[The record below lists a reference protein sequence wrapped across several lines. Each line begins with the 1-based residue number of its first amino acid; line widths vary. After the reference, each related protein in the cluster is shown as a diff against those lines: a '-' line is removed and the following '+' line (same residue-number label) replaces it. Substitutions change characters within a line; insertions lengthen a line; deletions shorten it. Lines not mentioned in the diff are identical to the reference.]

1 MVLYYPPSKVIEMK
15 YVYVYFEKEDM
26 EELKN
31 RAPTMAD
38 MKKLLGGKGAGLAEM
53 TRIGLPVPPGITIT
67 TETCIKYFEVGG
79 FPEGLWEQVL
89 DGMKKI
95 EEVTGKKFGSNEN
108 PLLVSVRSGAPIS
121 MPGMMDTI
129 LNLGLTDES
138 VEGLAKQTNNP
149 RFAWDA
155 YRRLIQ
161 MFGNVVLGIKHEEFE
176 EKLSEIKRK
185 YKASQDVDLSV
196 DALRELVEEYKEI
209 YKEHGYEFPQDP
221 YEQLKLAIKAV
232 FDSWNNERAIVY
244 RKINKI
250 PDDMGTAANIVTMV
264 FGNMGNDS
272 GTGVAFTRDP
282 RTGEKHLYGE
292 FLPNA
297 QGEDVVAGIRTPHA
311 INEYSKQDANRNL
324 PTMEE
329 MMPEVYKELL
339 RVAELLEK
347 HYRDMQDIEFTI
359 EKGKLYLLQTR
370 NGKRTAAAA
379 VRIAVEM
386 VNEGLISK
394 EEAVMRVTPENID
407 TLLHPQI
414 DPNAEKKVIAKGL
427 AASPGA
433 AVGKVVFDPDEAV
446 ELAEQGEKVLL
457 VRPET
462 TPDDIHGMNAAQG
475 ILTARGG
482 MTSHAAVVARAMGK
496 PAVVGCEE
504 LVINMAEGYFIARDH
519 KIRKGDVITI
529 DGTTGEV
536 YLGEVPLVMPSLSG
550 NLEKILEW
558 ADEIRVLG
566 IRANADTPEQAK
578 KAREFGAE
586 GIGLARTEHMF
597 FGEER
602 LPIMQE
608 MIMARNKEER
618 IEALNKLLIMQ
629 RSDFVEFFRTMEG
642 YPVIIRLLDPPL
654 HEFLPNRED
663 LLQEIN
669 ELKMKLKD
677 AKSLR
682 EIDEIIA
689 KIEEKDRVL
698 NVVNELHEF
707 NPMLGFR
714 GCRLGLIYPEIYEMQ
729 VRAIIQAAIQVISEG
744 KEIYPEIMIPLIG
757 HVNELKIL
765 KEKLEK
771 VAKEEMKSAGITVHY
786 KFGTMIEIPRAAL
799 TADEIAQYAEFFSFG
814 TNDLTQMTFGYS
826 RDDAQG
832 KFLAKYVEMGIL
844 KEDPFKTL
852 DWDGVGQLVKMGAER
867 GRKTREDLEVGVCG
881 EHGGDPKSIEFFHLV
896 GLDYVSCSPYR
907 VPIARLAAAQA
918 QIKHPRK

>member
-1 MVLYYPPSKVIEMK
+1 MK
-15 YVYVYFEKEDM
+15 YIYFFDEESEK
-26 EELKN
+26 
-31 RAPTMAD
+31 
-38 MKKLLGGKGAGLAEM
+38 MKKLVDKGMTEMKKVLGGKGAGLLEM
-53 TRIGLPVPPGITIT
+53 TRIGLPVPPGFTIPT
-67 TETCIKYFEVGG
+67 YLCIKYFEKKD
-79 FPEGLWEQVL
+79 FPEGMWDEVL
-89 DGMKKI
+89 EAMKLL
-95 EEVTGKKFGSNEN
+95 EEKTGKKFGSEEN
-108 PLLVSVRSGAPIS
+108 PLLVSVRSGAPVS

-129 LNLGLTDES
+129 LNLGLTDKS
-138 VEGLAKQTNNP
+138 VLGLAKQTNNE

-161 MFGNVVLGIKHEEFE
+161 MFGNVVLGIKHDEFE
-176 EKLSEIKRK
+176 EELDKIKKK
-185 YKASQDVDLSV
+185 YNAKQDVDLSAE
-196 DALRELVEEYKEI
+196 ALKELVERFKEVYK
-209 YKEHGYEFPQDP
+209 KEGYEFSQDP
-221 YEQLKLAIKAV
+221 YKQLELAIRAV
-232 FDSWNNERAIVY
+232 FESWNNERAIVY

-250 PDDMGTAANIVTMV
+250 PDDVGTAVNIVTMV
-264 FGNMGNDS
+264 FGNMGEDS

-311 INEYSKQDANRNL
+311 VNEYSKQDANRNL

-329 MMPEVYKELL
+329 MMPNVYRQLEN
-339 RVAELLEK
+339 VAQILEN

-359 EKGKLYLLQTR
+359 ERGKLYLLQTR
-370 NGKRTAAAA
+370 TGKRTAMAA

-386 VNEGLISK
+386 VSEGLIDKK
-394 EEAVMRVTPENID
+394 EAIMRVTPENID

-414 DPNAEKKVIAKGL
+414 DPNAIKTAIAKGL

-433 AVGKVVFDPDEAV
+433 AVGKVVFDPDKSV
-446 ELAEQGEKVLL
+446 ELAQNGEKVIL

-504 LVINMAEGYFIARDH
+504 LTINMAEGYFIARDRMI
-519 KIRKGDVITI
+519 KEGNIITI
-529 DGTTGEV
+529 DGTSGEV
-536 YLGEVPLVMPSLSG
+536 YIGEVPLIMPSISG

-566 IRANADTPEQAK
+566 VRANADTPEQAK

-602 LPIMQE
+602 LPIMQD

-618 IEALNKLLIMQ
+618 VEHLNKLLPIQ
-629 RSDFVEFFRTMEG
+629 REDFVEFFRTMEG

-654 HEFLPNRED
+654 HEFLPNREEIVE
-663 LLQEIN
+663 EIN
-669 ELKMKLKD
+669 DLKMR
-677 AKSLR
+677 LR
-682 EIDEIIA
+682 STTSMKEMDEIIRE
-689 KIEEKDRVL
+689 ISEKERIL
-698 NVVNELHEF
+698 EVVNKLHEF

-714 GCRLGLIYPEIYEMQ
+714 GCRLGIVYPEIYEMQ
-729 VRAIIQAAIQVISEG
+729 VRAIIQAAIQVKKEG
-744 KEIYPEIMIPLIG
+744 REIYPEIMIPLIG

-771 VAKEEMKSAGITVHY
+771 VAKEEMNKAGVEIDY

-814 TNDLTQMTFGYS
+814 TNDLTQMTFGFS
-826 RDDAQG
+826 RDDAQA
-832 KFLAKYVEMGIL
+832 KFLRKYVEMGVL
-844 KEDPFKTL
+844 KDDPFKTV
-852 DWDGVGQLVKMGAER
+852 DCDGVGKLVKTGVDLGKKIR
-867 GRKTREDLEVGVCG
+867 SDLEIGVCG
-881 EHGGDPKSIEFFHLV
+881 EHGGDPDSIEFFHTA

-918 QIKHPRK
+918 QIRYPR

>member
-1 MVLYYPPSKVIEMK
+1 MKYIYFFDEKSEKMDALVKKGMAEMK
-15 YVYVYFEKEDM
+15 
-26 EELKN
+26 
-31 RAPTMAD
+31 RI
-38 MKKLLGGKGAGLAEM
+38 LGGKGAGLVEM
-53 TRIGLPVPPGITIT
+53 TRIGLPVPPGFTIP
-67 TETCIKYFEVGG
+67 TEMCIKYFEKNDL
-79 FPEGLWEQVL
+79 PEGLWDEVL
-89 DGMKKI
+89 EAMKILEGK
-95 EEVTGKKFGSNEN
+95 TGKKFGSDDN
-108 PLLVSVRSGAPIS
+108 PLLVSVRSGAPVS

-129 LNLGLTDES
+129 LNLGLTDKS
-138 VEGLAKQTNNP
+138 VLGLAKQTSNS

-161 MFGNVVLGIKHEEFE
+161 MFGNVVLGIKHEKFE
-176 EKLSEIKRK
+176 EELEKVKRK
-185 YKASQDVDLSV
+185 YGAKLDVELSPE
-196 DALRELVEEYKEI
+196 ALKELVERFKNVYRKE
-209 YKEHGYEFPQDP
+209 GYEFPQDP
-221 YEQLKLAIKAV
+221 YKQLELAIRAV
-232 FDSWNNERAIVY
+232 FESWNNERAIVY

-250 PDDMGTAANIVTMV
+250 PDDMGTAVNIVTMV
-264 FGNMGNDS
+264 FGNMGEDS

-329 MMPEVYKELL
+329 MMPEVYKQLVE
-339 RVAELLEK
+339 VAEILER

-359 EKGKLYLLQTR
+359 ERGKLYLLQTR
-370 NGKRTAAAA
+370 TGKRTAMAA

-386 VNEGLISK
+386 VDEGLIDK
-394 EEAVMRVTPENID
+394 REAIMRVTPKNVD
-407 TLLHPQI
+407 TLLHPQV
-414 DPNAEKKVIAKGL
+414 DPKAKKTVIAKGL

-433 AVGKVVFDPDEAV
+433 ALGKVVFDPDKAV
-446 ELAEQGEKVLL
+446 EWAQSGEKVIL

-504 LVINMAEGYFIARDH
+504 LMINMAERYFVAREH
-519 KIRKGDVITI
+519 KIREGDVITI

-536 YLGEVPLVMPSLSG
+536 YIGEVPLIMPSIGG
-550 NLEKILEW
+550 NLERILRW

-566 IRANADTPEQAK
+566 VRANADTPEQAK

-597 FGEER
+597 FGEDR
-602 LPIMQE
+602 LPIMQD
-608 MIMARNKEER
+608 MIMARKKEER
-618 IEALNKLLIMQ
+618 IEHLNKLLPMQ
-629 RSDFVEFFRTMEG
+629 REDFVEFFRTMEG

-663 LLQEIN
+663 LIEEIN
-669 ELKMKLKD
+669 DLKMKLRSASSMREMD
-677 AKSLR
+677 SLIN
-682 EIDEIIA
+682 EIS
-689 KIEEKDRVL
+689 EKERIL
-698 NVVNELHEF
+698 EVVNELHEF

-714 GCRLGLIYPEIYEMQ
+714 GCRLGIIYPEIYEMQ
-729 VRAIIQAAIQVISEG
+729 VRAIIQAAIQVKREG

-757 HVNELKIL
+757 HVNELKML
-765 KEKLEK
+765 KDKLEK
-771 VAKEEMKSAGITVHY
+771 VAREEMEKAGVGIDY
-786 KFGTMIEIPRAAL
+786 RFGTMIEIPRAAL
-799 TADEIAQYAEFFSFG
+799 TADEIAQHAEFFSFG

-826 RDDAQG
+826 RDDAQA

-844 KEDPFKTL
+844 KEDPFKTI
-852 DWDGVGQLVKMGAER
+852 DRDGVGALVRMGVEKGKKM
-867 GRKTREDLEVGVCG
+867 RKDLEVGICG
-881 EHGGDPKSIEFFHLV
+881 EHGGDPESIEFFHLA

-918 QIKHPRK
+918 QIKHPRS

>member
-1 MVLYYPPSKVIEMK
+1 MRYIYI
-15 YVYVYFEKEDM
+15 YFQKEDL
-26 EELKN
+26 EKLNKE
-31 RAPTMAD
+31 APTMAE
-38 MKKLLGGKGAGLAEM
+38 KKKILGGKGAGLAEM
-53 TRIGLPVPPGITIT
+53 TRIGLPVPPGYTIT
-67 TETCIKYFEVGG
+67 TETCIKYFEEKG
-79 FPEGLWEQVL
+79 FPEGLWDEVL
-89 DGMKKI
+89 EATRKL
-95 EEVTGKKFGSNEN
+95 EEYTGKKFGSNEN

-129 LNLGLTDES
+129 LNLGLTEKS

-161 MFGNVVLGIKHEEFE
+161 MFGNVVLGIEHNEFE
-176 EKLSEIKRK
+176 EELEKLKEK
-185 YKASQDVDLSV
+185 YNAKQDVDLNV
-196 DALRELVEEYKEI
+196 DALKELVEKYYGVYKR
-209 YKEHGYEFPQDP
+209 HGYEFPQDP
-221 YEQLKLAIKAV
+221 YEQLKMAIKAV

-250 PDDMGTAANIVTMV
+250 PDEMGTAVNVVMMV
-264 FGNMGNDS
+264 FGNMGDDS

-311 INEYSKQDANRNL
+311 INDYSKQDANHDL

-329 MMPEVYKELL
+329 SMPEVYEQLKN
-339 RVAELLEK
+339 VAELLEK
-347 HYRDMQDIEFTI
+347 HYKDMQDIEFTI

-379 VRIAVEM
+379 VRIAVDM
-386 VNEGLISK
+386 VNEGLITK
-394 EEAVMRVTPENID
+394 EDAIMRVTPENVD

-414 DPNAEKKVIAKGL
+414 DPKAKKELIAKGL

-433 AVGKVVFDPDEAV
+433 AVGKVVFDPDKAV
-446 ELAEQGEKVLL
+446 ELAEKGEKVLL

-475 ILTARGG
+475 VLTARGG

-504 LVINMAEGYFIARDH
+504 LSINMKEGYFVARGH
-519 KIRKGDVITI
+519 RVNEGDIITI

-536 YLGEVPLVMPSLSG
+536 YLGEVPLIPPSISG
-550 NLEKILEW
+550 NLEKILKW

-566 IRANADTPEQAK
+566 VRANADTPEQAA

-608 MIMARNKEER
+608 MIMAQTKEER
-618 IEALNKLLIMQ
+618 VKALNKLLGMQ

-654 HEFLPNRED
+654 HEFLPSREE
-663 LLQEIN
+663 LTEEIN
-669 ELKMKLKD
+669 ELKMKLKE
-677 AKSLR
+677 ANSLK
-682 EIDEIIA
+682 EMDLLLSQLNEKK
-689 KIEEKDRVL
+689 KIL

-714 GCRLGLIYPEIYEMQ
+714 GCRLGIIYPEIYEMQ
-729 VRAIIQAAIQVISEG
+729 VRAIIQAAIQVKNEG

-765 KEKLEK
+765 KEDLEK
-771 VAKEEMKSAGITVHY
+771 VAKEEMEKAGEEIKY
-786 KFGTMIEIPRAAL
+786 MFGTMIEIPRAAL
-799 TADEIAQYAEFFSFG
+799 TADEIAKYAEFFSFG

-826 RDDAQG
+826 RDDAQA
-832 KFLAKYVEMGIL
+832 KFLKKYVEMGIL
-844 KEDPFKTL
+844 KDDPFKSL
-852 DWDGVGQLVKMGAER
+852 DWDGVGQLVKMGVEK
-867 GRKTREDLEVGVCG
+867 GRKTNPELEAGICG
-881 EHGGDPKSIEFFHLV
+881 EHGGDPKSIEFFHMV
-896 GLDYVSCSPYR
+896 GLNYVSCSPYR

-918 QIKHPRK
+918 QLKHPRK